1 MPEPCF
7 CSPYLPLRSS
17 HWADQACKGSIPCAF
32 QRRPLA
38 LQAALAIVDGMK
50 SLGGQGCIG
59 VTTGQL
65 LCACV
70 GSRIR
75 AEYTVFGDSINLSA
89 RLMCKATAGM
99 GDILCDYSTQHMATN
114 AAAYTRLEPLVVSL
128 MMCRQLSATV
138 CIIQLDGHPKD
149 QQSQSCSNLT
159 K

>member
-1 MPEPCF
+1 MSTE
-7 CSPYLPLRSS
+7 SG
-17 HWADQACKGSIPCAF
+17 ACVQS
-32 QRRPLA
+32 
-38 LQAALAIVDGMK
+38 ALAIVEGMK

-99 GDILCDYSTQHMATN
+99 GDILCDYSTHHMAP
-114 AAAYTRLEPLVVSL
+114 AAATYTRLEPLVVLPCPPCSGLELMTLFSAVLLSMARTCPSSFVRIQALVHSL
-128 MMCRQLSATV
+128 RPL
-138 CIIQLDGHPKD
+138 
-149 QQSQSCSNLT
+149 
-159 K
+159 

>member
-1 MPEPCF
+1 MLTSACITWGKPALQRQHP
-7 CSPYLPLRSS
+7 SS
-17 HWADQACKGSIPCAF
+17 VPDGT
-32 QRRPLA
+32 LA
-38 LQAALAIVDGMK
+38 LQAALAIVEGMK

-128 MMCRQLSATV
+128 MTSTHCSATV
-138 CIIQLDGHPKD
+138 CIICWTGTSRMSATQVPGRH
-149 QQSQSCSNLT
+149 T
-159 K
+159 TE